1 MLASFYAL
9 TPRRAALAA
18 FLLVP
23 TLALAA
29 QKPATAT
36 KLTSVEGITEYSLPN
51 GLHFLLFPDASKP
64 TATINITYLVGSRN
78 EGYGESG
85 MAHLLEHMAFKGTPK
100 HPNIPQELTDHG
112 TRPNGTTWYDRT
124 NYFETVPA
132 TDKDITWALELEADR
147 MVNSFIA
154 KKALESEFSVVRN
167 EFESGENS
175 PFRVLMERV
184 MATAYLWHGYGRS
197 TIGSKE
203 DIESVPIERL
213 KAFYQKYYQPD
224 NAVLVVAGKF
234 EPDKTLHL
242 IEKIYGA
249 IPRPQRS
256 LDRGNLLYKTYTVEP
271 TQDGERL
278 VTLRRTGDAPLVMAG
293 YHVPAGSHPD
303 FAAVDVL
310 AEVLG
315 SEPSGRLYKAL
326 VESKTAASIGAF
338 AFQLREPGMLLTY
351 AQLRNGASVDSARTA
366 LERTLD
372 GAASAPVS
380 AEEVAR
386 GKASLLKGID
396 LLLANSERVGFAL
409 SEWASMGDW
418 RLIYLH
424 RDRLAA
430 VTPADVQRVA
440 AAYLKPSNRTAGV
453 FLPTEKPDRTTVP
466 QAGAVEQMVAGYKG
480 KALAQAG
487 EAFDAS
493 PTNIDAR
500 TKHSVLPNGLQLSV
514 LPKATRGG
522 VVRAQ
527 LSLRYGTATTL
538 SGTSTVNSL
547 MEDLLSRGTM
557 ALTRQQVSD
566 SLDKLKA
573 RVSIGGG
580 GNSVNANIETTHD
593 ALPAVLALV
602 ASELRTPRFE
612 AAELEK
618 LKQEQIAQL
627 EQIKSE
633 PQMKVSVAI
642 QRRMS
647 PYPKGHPSY
656 AMTPE
661 EQIAEIGGVTIEQ
674 IRKFHQDFLGASY
687 ADLAVVGDM
696 NADSVTALARTLFG
710 NWKSPQP
717 FERVVRIAPVI
728 DSTTIAIETPDK
740 ANAFIVAAENV
751 ALRDDDPDYPAMTLA
766 NFILGGGFI
775 NSRLATRLRQQEG
788 ISYGVGSSLSVASL
802 DRAGT
807 FNVIAIY
814 NPQNVDRLVA
824 AMREELDKALKSG
837 FTAKEVE
844 AAKPGLLQQRM
855 QSRANDP
862 ELVNTLIARR
872 FAGRTMAYD
881 TAFDAAV
888 NAVTVDQV
896 NAVLR
901 KYLDPS
907 KISIIRA
914 GDFKNKPP
922 VKTTP

>member
-1 MLASFYAL
+1 MFLSVHGQTLRSTVF
-9 TPRRAALAA
+9 AATLVAA
-18 FLLVP
+18 TSP
-23 TLALAA
+23 LAA
-29 QKPATAT
+29 QKPTTAT

-64 TATINITYLVGSRN
+64 TATVNITYLVGSRN

-132 TDKDITWALELEADR
+132 TDAHIMWALELEADR

-175 PFRVLMERV
+175 PFRVLLERV

-234 EPDKTLHL
+234 EPEKTLHL

-256 LDRGNLLYKTYTVEP
+256 LEKGNILYKTYTVEP

-278 VTLRRTGDAPLVMAG
+278 VTLRRIGDAPLVMAG

-315 SEPSGRLYKAL
+315 NEPSGRLYKAL
-326 VESKTAASIGAF
+326 VDTKTAAGIGAF

-351 AQLRNGASVDSARTA
+351 AQLRNGGAVDSARAA
-366 LERTLD
+366 LEHTLD
-372 GAASAPVS
+372 AAASVPVS

-386 GKASLLKGID
+386 GKASLLSGID

-424 RDRLAA
+424 RDRVAA

-440 AAYLKPSNRTAGV
+440 AVYLKPSNRTSGI
-453 FLPTEKPDRTTVP
+453 FLPTEKPERTTVA
-466 QAGAVEQMVAGYKG
+466 QAGPVDQMVAGYKG

-493 PTNIDAR
+493 PSNIDVR
-500 TKHSVLPNGLQLSV
+500 TKHSVLSNGLQLSL
-514 LPKATRGG
+514 LPKRTRGAA
-522 VVRAQ
+522 VRAQ

-538 SGTSTVNSL
+538 TGTSTVNSL
-547 MEDLLSRGTM
+547 MQELLSRGTTV
-557 ALTRQQVSD
+557 LTRQQVSD

-573 RVSIGGG
+573 RVFIGGG
-580 GNSVNANIETTHD
+580 G
-593 ALPAVLALV
+593 
-602 ASELRTPRFE
+602 
-612 AAELEK
+612 
-618 LKQEQIAQL
+618 
-627 EQIKSE
+627 
-633 PQMKVSVAI
+633 
-642 QRRMS
+642 
-647 PYPKGHPSY
+647 Y
-656 AMTPE
+656 
-661 EQIAEIGGVTIEQ
+661 
-674 IRKFHQDFLGASY
+674 
-687 ADLAVVGDM
+687 
-696 NADSVTALARTLFG
+696 
-710 NWKSPQP
+710 
-717 FERVVRIAPVI
+717 
-728 DSTTIAIETPDK
+728 
-740 ANAFIVAAENV
+740 
-751 ALRDDDPDYPAMTLA
+751 
-766 NFILGGGFI
+766 
-775 NSRLATRLRQQEG
+775 
-788 ISYGVGSSLSVASL
+788 
-802 DRAGT
+802 
-807 FNVIAIY
+807 
-814 NPQNVDRLVA
+814 
-824 AMREELDKALKSG
+824 
-837 FTAKEVE
+837 
-844 AAKPGLLQQRM
+844 
-855 QSRANDP
+855 
-862 ELVNTLIARR
+862 
-872 FAGRTMAYD
+872 
-881 TAFDAAV
+881 
-888 NAVTVDQV
+888 
-896 NAVLR
+896 
-901 KYLDPS
+901 
-907 KISIIRA
+907 
-914 GDFKNKPP
+914 
-922 VKTTP
+922 

>member
-1 MLASFYAL
+1 MRDSFLVL

-18 FLLVP
+18 FLLLP
-23 TLALAA
+23 TLPLAA
-29 QKPATAT
+29 QKPVTAT
-36 KLTSVEGITEYSLPN
+36 RLTSVEGITEYSLPN

-64 TATINITYLVGSRN
+64 TATVNITYLVGSRN

-132 TDKDITWALELEADR
+132 TDAHILWALELEADR

-167 EFESGENS
+167 EFEAGENS
-175 PFRVLMERV
+175 PFNVLMERV
-184 MATAYLWHGYGRS
+184 IATAYLWHGYGRS

-224 NAVLVVAGKF
+224 NAVLVVAGKIDQ
-234 EPDKTLHL
+234 EKTLHL
-242 IEKIYGA
+242 VEKIYGA
-249 IPRPQRS
+249 IPRPVRS
-256 LDRGNLLYKTYTVEP
+256 LDKGNILYKTYTVEP
-271 TQDGERL
+271 TQDGERF
-278 VTLRRTGDAPLVMAG
+278 VSLRRIGDAPLVMAG

-303 FAAVDVL
+303 YAAVDVL

-315 SEPSGRLYKAL
+315 NEPSGRLYKAL
-326 VESKTAASIGAF
+326 VDTKTAAGIGAF
-338 AFQLREPGMLLTY
+338 AFQLREPGMLMTY
-351 AQLRNGASVDSARTA
+351 AQLRNGGALDSARA
-366 LERTLD
+366 VLEHTLD
-372 GAASAPVS
+372 LAASAPVS

-386 GKASLLKGID
+386 GKATLLSGID

-424 RDRLAA
+424 RDRIAA

-453 FLPTEKPDRTTVP
+453 FLPTDKPDRTTVP
-466 QAGAVEQMVAGYKG
+466 QAGPVEQMLAGYVG

-493 PTNIDAR
+493 PSNIDVR
-500 TKHSVLPNGLQLSV
+500 TKHSVLPNGLELSLLPKRTRGATVHGQLSI
-514 LPKATRGG
+514 
-522 VVRAQ
+522 
-527 LSLRYGTATTL
+527 RYGSAATLTGTAI
-538 SGTSTVNSL
+538 VNSL
-547 MEDLLSRGTM
+547 MQDLLSRGTT

-573 RVSIGGG
+573 RVYMGGA
-580 GNSVNANIETTHD
+580 GNNLSVDIETTHD
-593 ALPAVLALV
+593 ALPAVLTLV
-602 ASELRTPRFE
+602 AGELKTPRFDASELD
-612 AAELEK
+612 K

-627 EQIKSE
+627 EAIRSE
-633 PQMKVSVAI
+633 PQMKANVAM
-642 QRRMS
+642 QRRMN
-647 PYPKGHPSY
+647 PYPKGHPLY
-656 AMTPE
+656 AMTAE
-661 EQIAEIGGVTIEQ
+661 EQIAEIGSVTIEQ
-674 IRKFHQDFLGASY
+674 IRKFHQDFLGASH

-696 NADSVTALARTLFG
+696 NADSTAALARTLLG
-710 NWKSPQP
+710 GWQSAQP
-717 FERVVRIAPVI
+717 FERMVRTAPVI
-728 DSTTIAIETPDK
+728 DSATIVIETPDK
-740 ANAFIVAAENV
+740 ANAFIAAVQNV
-751 ALRDDDPDYPAMTLA
+751 ALRDDDPDYPAMALA

-788 ISYGVGSSLSVASL
+788 ISYGVGSALNVASL
-802 DRAGT
+802 DRAGM
-807 FNVIAIY
+807 FSVMAIY
-814 NPQNVDRLVA
+814 NPTNVDRLVA
-824 AMREELDKALKSG
+824 AVHEELDKALKTG
-837 FTAKEVE
+837 FTSKEVE
-844 AAKPGLLQQRM
+844 AAKPGLLQQRL

-888 NAVTVDQV
+888 NALTLNQV
-896 NAVLR
+896 NAALR

-907 KISIIRA
+907 RISIIRA

-922 VKTTP
+922 VKPAP

>member
-1 MLASFYAL
+1 MFLLLLCQSL
-9 TPRRAALAA
+9 RRTAFAAAL
-18 FLLVP
+18 
-23 TLALAA
+23 LAVASPLAA
-29 QKPATAT
+29 QKPVTAT

-51 GLHFLLFPDASKP
+51 GLHFLLFPDASRP
-64 TATINITYLVGSRN
+64 TATVNITYLVGSRN

-85 MAHLLEHMAFKGTPK
+85 MAHLLEHMVFKGTPK

-132 TDKDITWALELEADR
+132 TDAHITWALELEADR

-167 EFESGENS
+167 EFEAGENS

-184 MATAYLWHGYGRS
+184 TATAYLWHGYGRS

-203 DIESVPIERL
+203 DIESVPIDRL
-213 KAFYQKYYQPD
+213 QAFYHKYYQPD

-234 EPDKTLHL
+234 EPEKTLHL
-242 IEKIYGA
+242 IEKVFGA

-256 LDRGNLLYKTYTVEP
+256 VDRGNLLYKTYTVEP
-271 TQDGERL
+271 TQDGERF
-278 VTLRRTGDAPLVMAG
+278 VTLRRTGDSPLAMAG

-303 FAAVDVL
+303 FAAVEVL
-310 AEVLG
+310 TEVLG
-315 SEPSGRLYKAL
+315 NEPSGRLYKAL
-326 VESKTAASIGAF
+326 VESKTSAGIGAF
-338 AFQLREPGMLLTY
+338 AFQLREPGILLAY
-351 AQLRNGASVDSARTA
+351 AQLRNGGAVDSARA
-366 LERTLD
+366 MLEHTLD
-372 GAASAPVS
+372 VAASAPVS

-386 GKASLLKGID
+386 GKASILKGID
-396 LLLANSERVGFAL
+396 LLLANSERVGFSL

-418 RLIYLH
+418 RLMYLH
-424 RDRLAA
+424 RDRVAA

-440 AAYLKPSNRTAGV
+440 AAYLKPSNRTAGI
-453 FLPTEKPDRTTVP
+453 FLPTEKPDRTTIP
-466 QAGAVEQMVAGYKG
+466 QAGPVEQMVAGYKG
-480 KALAQAG
+480 RALAQTG

-493 PTNIDAR
+493 PSNIDAR
-500 TKHSVLPNGLQLSV
+500 TKHSVLPNGLHLSL
-514 LPKATRGG
+514 LPKTTRGA

-538 SGTSTVNSL
+538 TGTATVNSL
-547 MEDLLSRGTM
+547 MQDLLSRGTV

-580 GNSVNANIETTHD
+580 GNSVNATIETTHD

-602 ASELRTPRFE
+602 ASEFKTPRFDP
-612 AAELEK
+612 AELEK

-627 EQIKSE
+627 EEIKGE
-633 PQMKVSVAI
+633 PQMKASVAV
-642 QRRMS
+642 QRRMN

-661 EQIAEIGGVTIEQ
+661 EQIAEIGGVTIDQ
-674 IRKFHQDFLGASY
+674 VRKFHQDFVGASS

-696 NADSVTALARTLFG
+696 NADSIAALARTLLG
-710 NWKSPQP
+710 GWKSAQP
-717 FERVVRIAPVI
+717 FERVVRIAPAI

-740 ANAFIVAAENV
+740 ANAFIMAATNV
-751 ALRDDDPDYPAMTLA
+751 QLRDDDPDYPAMTLA

-788 ISYGVGSSLSVASL
+788 ISYGVGTSLNVAAL
-802 DRAGT
+802 DRAGM
-807 FNVIAIY
+807 FSVMAIY
-814 NPQNVDRLVA
+814 NPTNVDRLVA
-824 AMREELDKALKSG
+824 AMHEELDKALKGG

-844 AAKPGLLQQRM
+844 AAKPGLLQQRL

-862 ELVNTLIARR
+862 ELVGTLVARR

-881 TAFDAAV
+881 TAFEAAV
-888 NAVTVDQV
+888 NALTVDQV
-896 NAVLR
+896 NAAVR
-901 KYLDPS
+901 KYIDPA

-922 VKTTP
+922 VKASP